1 MKKIISLLLCVLLV
15 LSMTACG
22 AGSETAATTAPKADA
37 PAAPADA
44 GSDDVVTTI
53 METAIPEGMAV

>member
-22 AGSETAATTAPKADA
+22 AGSEPAATTAP
-37 PAAPADA
+37 AAPANA

>member
-1 MKKIISLLLCVLLV
+1 MKKIIFLLLCVLLV

-22 AGSETAATTAPKADA
+22 AGSEPTATTA

-44 GSDDVVTTI
+44 GSDDVVTAI